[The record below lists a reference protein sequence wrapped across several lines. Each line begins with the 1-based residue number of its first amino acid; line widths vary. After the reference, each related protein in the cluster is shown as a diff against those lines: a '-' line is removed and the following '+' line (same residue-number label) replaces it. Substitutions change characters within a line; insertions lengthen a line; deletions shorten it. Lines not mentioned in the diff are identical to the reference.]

1 MIFSYRVFITCTS
14 YRLLPGMES
23 TPFLMFRIA
32 LVSERESRSSVK
44 VGPKKWRVR
53 HGGSE
58 VFHVAAGPLRWIHA

>member
-1 MIFSYRVFITCTS
+1 
-14 YRLLPGMES
+14 MES

-44 VGPKKWRVR
+44 VGSEKWRVR
-53 HGGSE
+53 ACGSE